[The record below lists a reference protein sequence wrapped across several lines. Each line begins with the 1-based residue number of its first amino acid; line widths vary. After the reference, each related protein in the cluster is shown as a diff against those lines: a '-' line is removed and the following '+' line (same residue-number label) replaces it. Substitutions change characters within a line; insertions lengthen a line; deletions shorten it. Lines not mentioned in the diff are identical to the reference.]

1 MNELCLYSHNF
12 TSLKQTKSQNLKNLK
27 SVNLSSI
34 CMNINYCKQ
43 FHYLTPGYHHAEI
56 LSELALGME
65 QAWPLGSVS
74 PRNGRN
80 NNSML
85 NFNSNTVNNEV
96 TKQN

>member
-1 MNELCLYSHNF
+1 
-12 TSLKQTKSQNLKNLK
+12 
-27 SVNLSSI
+27 
-34 CMNINYCKQ
+34 MNINYCKQ
-43 FHYLTPGYHHAEI
+43 FYNLTPSYHHAEI

-85 NFNSNTVNNEV
+85 NFNRNTVNNEV
-96 TKQN
+96 TKQNRKPKDKNPCQFVHFRIFPSKVNLTNFHR

>member
-1 MNELCLYSHNF
+1 
-12 TSLKQTKSQNLKNLK
+12 
-27 SVNLSSI
+27 
-34 CMNINYCKQ
+34 MNINNCEQ
-43 FHYLTPGYHHAEI
+43 FHYLTPGSHHAEI

-85 NFNSNTVNNEV
+85 NFNRNTVNNEV
-96 TKQN
+96 TKQNLNPKAKKPQFVYFRVFPSKVNLTNFHC